1 MLNPIIYAFPIIG
14 IVGLFISFILYRE
27 VMRIDPGTP
36 EIIKYSKTIRSG
48 AFTFLKR
55 EYLTMLMFAIIFA
68 VIIAFTLN
76 NYVMFCFIVGAVT
89 SALAALIG
97 MNMATNAN
105 GRTTFAARTSQN
117 KALNTAISGGSVM
130 GITAVSIGILGIS
143 SIYILFTYLKIAEP
157 LEVITGYSI
166 GASFTAIF
174 DRIGGG
180 IFTKAADIG
189 ADLVG
194 KTEIGIPEDDPRNPA
209 VIADN
214 VGDNVGDINGMG
226 SDTYQAYTD
235 TTIASLIIGSIVA
248 VQGINGTILGEK
260 AIIFPFMVAAT
271 GIISSIIGIYTIKT
285 FLKYRKRVM
294 KNILLVGFLTSWFLS
309 VIGVFIFAKYYLN
322 YINAFYSAIAG
333 LTSGVLIGFSTNY
346 YTIKKPTR
354 IIADSAVTGPA
365 TTIITGL
372 SVGLESAFIPM
383 ILLSISMIISYH
395 FAGIYGVSL
404 SGVGLLSILGITLSL
419 DAYGPIAD
427 NAGGI
432 AEMTKQEPRIRE
444 ITDKLDMFGNTT
456 AAIAK
461 AFAVGATAAAA
472 LSLITAYAEKAG
484 IGSLGHLDIRQPKV
498 MAGILIGSVFP
509 ALLSSIAL
517 KAVGKSAQ
525 SMVKEVRRQFKEI
538 PGLIKGKA
546 EPDYNR
552 CIDISTKGAL
562 KRMVL
567 PSVISLLAPFVI
579 AFILGKEALA
589 GFLTGCMATGIF
601 LAIFM
606 ANVGGAW
613 DNAKKLIEAGRHGGR
628 GSEAHKAS
636 VIGDTVGDPLK
647 DTAGPSL
654 NIIIELVAAISLAFV
669 PLFLKFFK

>member
-1 MLNPIIYAFPIIG
+1 LLQPIIYIFPVIGIIG
-14 IVGLFISFILYRE
+14 LFVSLTLYRE
-27 VMRIDPGTP
+27 VMKSDPGTP

-55 EYLTMLMFAIIFA
+55 EYLTMLIFAVIFA

-76 NYVMFCFIVGAVT
+76 IYVMFCFIIGAIT

-105 GRTTFAARTSQN
+105 GRTTFAARTSQS

-143 SIYILFTYLKIAEP
+143 SMYILFSHLNFAEP
-157 LEVITGYSI
+157 LEIITGFSI

-180 IFTKAADIG
+180 IYTKAADVG

-248 VQGINGTILGEK
+248 VQGIKGNMLGEK
-260 AIIFPFMVAAT
+260 AIIFPLIVVAT
-271 GIISSIIGIYTIKT
+271 GIISSIIGIYTIKIL
-285 FLKYRKRVM
+285 LKYKQPIM
-294 KNILLVGFLTSWFLS
+294 ENILLVGFLTTWVLS
-309 VIGVFIFAKYYLN
+309 VIGVFIFAKFYLN
-322 YINAFYSAIAG
+322 YIGAFYSTIAG
-333 LTSGVLIGFSTNY
+333 LTAGVLIGFSTIY
-346 YTIKKPTR
+346 YTLRRPTR
-354 IIADSAVTGPA
+354 LISDSTVTGPA

-383 ILLSISMIISYH
+383 ILLSLSMLISYY

-432 AEMTKQEPRIRE
+432 AEMTKQEPQVRE
-444 ITDKLDMFGNTT
+444 ITDRLDMFGNTT

-484 IGSLGHLDIRQPKV
+484 IGILGHLDIRRPDV

-517 KAVGKSAQ
+517 KEVGKSAKL
-525 SMVKEVRRQFKEI
+525 MVEEVRRQFKEI
-538 PGLIKGKA
+538 PGLTEGKA

-552 CIDISTKGAL
+552 CIDISTRGAL
-562 KRMVL
+562 KRMIL
-567 PSVISLLAPFVI
+567 PSIISLSAPFII

-613 DNAKKLIEAGRHGGR
+613 DNAKKLIEAGRHGGK

-669 PLFLKFFK
+669 PLF